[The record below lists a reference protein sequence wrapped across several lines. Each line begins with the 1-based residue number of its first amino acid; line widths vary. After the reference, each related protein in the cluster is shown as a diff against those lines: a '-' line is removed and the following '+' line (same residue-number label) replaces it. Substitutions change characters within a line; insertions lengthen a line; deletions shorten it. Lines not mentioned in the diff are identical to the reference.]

1 MKTNTD
7 LIRVSKKAEKIV
19 FSITDNAKAGISN
32 QFQYTVILINGVTYE
47 ANSYA
52 KVQKFISVSSK
63 NAEAITAE
71 HIAQLDAERAEI
83 DAKIEAEQKA
93 ERERAAEVQGA
104 KREAVRKGL
113 EAEVIRKKEQV
124 ALDSAAAVIAK
135 NKGEANPLTQ
145 ADVDEAHE
153 VDRKRELKRKR
164 DARYRANNREAI
176 RQRDAEYRKK
186 KAAARAAAK
195 GAKQ

>member
-83 DAKIEAEQKA
+83 DARIEAEQKA
-93 ERERAAEVQGA
+93 ERERAAEA
-104 KREAVRKGL
+104 
-113 EAEVIRKKEQV
+113 IRKKEQA

-135 NKGEANPLTQ
+135 NKGEAKPLTQ

-176 RQRDAEYRKK
+176 RERDREYRKK

-195 GAKQ
+195 GAK

>member
-83 DAKIEAEQKA
+83 DARIEAEQKA
-93 ERERAAEVQGA
+93 ERERAAE
-104 KREAVRKGL
+104 
-113 EAEVIRKKEQV
+113 
-124 ALDSAAAVIAK
+124 
-135 NKGEANPLTQ
+135 
-145 ADVDEAHE
+145 AHE
-153 VDRKRELKRKR
+153 VNRKRELKRKR

-176 RQRDAEYRKK
+176 RERDREYRKK

-195 GAKQ
+195 GAK